1 MAQPKI
7 EVRANKIGQI
17 PGSNPY
23 YHSFIVLTDS
33 SGKETYYRAGPEN
46 GGGSS
51 AASSGASGSNR
62 TSGSSGS
69 SNRSGFGKIV
79 AESGSYVPGTIDYNT
94 DATVIYSKNLNA
106 EEFAR
111 IKTGLT
117 NQVDA
122 VNSAQID
129 YNPTGPNSNT
139 FVGTATKN
147 VGINFKAPDHIWLPG
162 VDSSLSQNP
171 SGNSSNVATG
181 GNTNIGQTAA
191 SDTTSQYDAVIAT
204 FSEDGKATGKIKNL
218 SNAVSELKS
227 AAYTSEKI
235 TGFLNAYYEKQGVPE
250 AQRAA
255 LIAETTDKAGQT
267 SRETVAASTGS
278 GTNRQM

>member
-1 MAQPKI
+1 LSPA
-7 EVRANKIGQI
+7 
-17 PGSNPY
+17 
-23 YHSFIVLTDS
+23 
-33 SGKETYYRAGPEN
+33 
-46 GGGSS
+46 
-51 AASSGASGSNR
+51 
-62 TSGSSGS
+62 
-69 SNRSGFGKIV
+69 
-79 AESGSYVPGTIDYNT
+79 
-94 DATVIYSKNLNA
+94 
-106 EEFAR
+106 EFAR
-111 IKTGLT
+111 IKTGL
-117 NQVDA
+117 NEQVDA
-122 VNSAQID
+122 VNRAQID

-162 VDSSLSQNP
+162 VDSDLSQNQ
-171 SGNSSNVATG
+171 SGTSSNVATG
-181 GNTNIGQTAA
+181 GNTNVGQAAA

-218 SNAVSELKS
+218 PNAVNELKG

-255 LIAETTDKAGQT
+255 LIAETADKASQT
-267 SRETVAASTGS
+267 SRETVAASTSS